1 MAIDI
6 GTSIISLNK
15 KGGNSHEFV
24 IKGEPTTESEYNLQV
39 KFVSGVDS
47 SNNTSIFSDTQ
58 PYTWSEVSTEKTALQ
73 TTYDGLAYARARAAA
88 YAEIKEQLDLLY
100 HDMAVDKGDK
110 TGEWFKHIKAVKD
123 ANSKE

>member
-58 PYTWSEVSTEKTALQ
+58 PYTWSEVSTEKMLYKQLMITMS
-73 TTYDGLAYARARAAA
+73 
-88 YAEIKEQLDLLY
+88 IKEI
-100 HDMAVDKGDK
+100 
-110 TGEWFKHIKAVKD
+110 E
-123 ANSKE
+123 

>member
-73 TTYDGLAYARARAAA
+73 TAYDNNEYQRDRVNAYPS
-88 YAEIKEQLDLLY
+88 IQDQLDMQY
-100 HDMAVDKGDK
+100 WDNVNS
-110 TGEWFKHIKAVKD
+110 TTTWKD
-123 ANSKE
+123 AIAKVKSDNPKG